1 MENIIKMK
9 GIRKIYETGT
19 VATHALREVDLTIA
33 KGEFV
38 SIAGPSGS
46 GKSTLLNILGLLE
59 HYDAGTYE
67 LDGADAKS
75 LNDDKASEL
84 RNEKIGFIFQNFNLI
99 PELTLYDNV
108 EVPLIYRGLPAKE
121 RKQKVEEALQ
131 LVGLLGRKDHRPD
144 QLSGGQRQRVAIA
157 RALAGKPSLIL
168 ADEPTGN
175 LDSEMAASV
184 MELLLKI
191 NEMGN
196 TIVMVT
202 HDDELAAKTHRQ
214 IHVTDGVVKQFDF
227 KEQSMDI
234 AQGVSHV

>member
-9 GIRKIYETGT
+9 GIRKVYEAGT
-19 VATHALREVDLTIA
+19 IATHALREVDLTIA

-46 GKSTLLNILGLLE
+46 GKSTLLNIIGLLE
-59 HYDAGTYE
+59 RYDDGTYE
-67 LDGADAKS
+67 LDGVDVRS
-75 LNDDKASEL
+75 LNDDEASEL

-99 PELTLYDNV
+99 PELTLFDNV
-108 EVPLIYRGLPAKE
+108 EVPLIYRGMQAKE
-121 RKQKVEEALQ
+121 RKQRVEEALQ
-131 LVGLLGRKDHRPD
+131 LVGLLGRKGHRPD

-184 MELLLKI
+184 MELLKKI

-202 HDDELAAKTHRQ
+202 HDDALAAKTHRQ
-214 IHVTDGVVKQFDF
+214 IHFTDGIVKQHDF
-227 KEQSMDI
+227 KAKLVEI
-234 AQGVSHV
+234 NPEVANA